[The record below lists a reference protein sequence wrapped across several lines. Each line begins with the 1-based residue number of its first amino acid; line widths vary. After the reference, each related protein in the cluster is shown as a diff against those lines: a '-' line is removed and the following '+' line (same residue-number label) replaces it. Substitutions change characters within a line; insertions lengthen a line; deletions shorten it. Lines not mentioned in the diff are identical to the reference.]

1 MEKEKINKIKR
12 DLKKKLNEYMEKK
25 NCTLQFILSKD
36 NKVSDIIYAN
46 LYGELV
52 LSVDPESYEIT
63 KLEKNTS
70 VLDDILFLRMN
81 EGKQIEF
88 IADEAHD
95 YLWYIIE
102 TYYTDYN
109 MHELDVPN
117 KKSMLKY
124 LKYCKDNNITD
135 FYIDKKFKSNPE
147 DLIEFYD
154 NVHDNFKLGE
164 FTVTMSRDV
173 FDRRN
178 ERCYLAFSLGCSIM
192 HKMIKEYMHGNYDI
206 VFDFCYIIADEFQNS
221 DYYTNDLRI
230 QYDKLIEYYND
241 NKEKIKKQYIE
252 FLGTTVSPLVCE
264 SAFLKR

>member
-1 MEKEKINKIKR
+1 MEKEKINKLKR
-12 DLKKKLNEYMEKK
+12 NLKKKLNEYMEKK

-81 EGKQIEF
+81 EDKQIEF

-178 ERCYLAFSLGCSIM
+178 ERCYLAFSL
-192 HKMIKEYMHGNYDI
+192 HGNYDI

-241 NKEKIKKQYIE
+241 NKEEIKKQYIE

>member
-1 MEKEKINKIKR
+1 MEKEKINKLKR

-52 LSVDPESYEIT
+52 LSVDPESFEIT
-63 KLEKNTS
+63 KLEKTTS

-81 EGKQIEF
+81 EDKQIEF

-135 FYIDKKFKSNPE
+135 
-147 DLIEFYD
+147 FYD

>member
-1 MEKEKINKIKR
+1 MEKEKINKLKR

-46 LYGELV
+46 ICGELV
-52 LSVDPESYEIT
+52 LSVDPESFEIT
-63 KLEKNTS
+63 KLEKTTS
-70 VLDDILFLRMN
+70 VLDDVLFLRMN
-81 EGKQIEF
+81 EDKQIEF

-109 MHELDVPN
+109 MHELDIPN

-124 LKYCKDNNITD
+124 LKYCKDNDITD
-135 FYIDKKFKSNPE
+135 FYIDKKFNSNPE
-147 DLIEFYD
+147 DLIDFYD
-154 NVHDNFKLGE
+154 NVHDYFKLGE

-206 VFDFCYIIADEFQNS
+206 VFDFCYMIADEFQNS